1 MIYTFFR
8 YLKSDEISNVL
19 IIIIPRGPFLR
30 AVININIYNIYKY
43 VSTIQENWLRP
54 YRTNP
59 I

>member
-30 AVININIYNIYKY
+30 AVININIYNI
-43 VSTIQENWLRP
+43 
-54 YRTNP
+54 
-59 I
+59 